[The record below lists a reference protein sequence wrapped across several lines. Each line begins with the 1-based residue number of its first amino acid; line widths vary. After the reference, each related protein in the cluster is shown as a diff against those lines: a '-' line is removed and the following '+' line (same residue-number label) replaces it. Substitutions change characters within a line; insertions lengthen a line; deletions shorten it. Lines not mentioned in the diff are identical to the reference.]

1 MGFHQPLNQLF
12 LCELSNAILFNLV
25 YIKLFINYIYFMFK
39 NKTRLKDM
47 TIYLEHLNQ
56 A

>member
-1 MGFHQPLNQLF
+1 MGFHQPLNQQF
-12 LCELSNAILFNLV
+12 LRELSNTILFNLV

-39 NKTRLKDM
+39 NKTKPKDM
-47 TIYLEHLNQ
+47 TAYLEHLNQ